1 MEGGSFVT
9 GKTHASCGCLIGM
22 YFAKDYGVSLESV
35 VILSVAVTGSVVP
48 DICHTKSYI
57 GRRLP
62 IVSFIFSII
71 FGHRSFTHS
80 LLFLL
85 LNFMI
90 LDIIS
95 VPTVFIVSY
104 TVGILSHLILD
115 MMTKTGVSL
124 FYPLKKRMSLPIYFK
139 TGGIVDYLLFFVFI
153 GMSYYILM

>member
-1 MEGGSFVT
+1 MT
-9 GKTHASCGCLIGM
+9 GKTHASCGFLIGM
-22 YFAKDYGVSLESV
+22 YFAKDYGVSLDSV
-35 VILSVAVTGSVVP
+35 VILSAAVTGSVVP

-62 IVSFIFSII
+62 IISFIFSII

-90 LDIIS
+90 LDIIA

-104 TVGILSHLILD
+104 AVGILSHLILD
-115 MMTKTGVSL
+115 MMTKKGVSL
-124 FYPLKKRMSLPIYFK
+124 FYPLKKRISLPIYFK

-153 GMSYYILM
+153 GMSYYILI

>member
-1 MEGGSFVT
+1 
-9 GKTHASCGCLIGM
+9 M
-22 YFAKDYGVSLESV
+22 YVAKDYGVSLDSV
-35 VILSVAVTGSVVP
+35 VILSAAVTGSVVP

-62 IVSFIFSII
+62 IISFIFSII

-90 LDIIS
+90 LDIIA

-104 TVGILSHLILD
+104 AVGILSHLILD
-115 MMTKTGVSL
+115 MMTKKGLSY
-124 FYPLKKRMSLPIYFK
+124 FYPFKNLISLGIYYK
-139 TGGIVDYLLFFVFI
+139 TGDIFFYLLFMVDI
-153 GMSYYILM
+153 GISYYILR

>member
-1 MEGGSFVT
+1 MT
-9 GKTHASCGCLIGM
+9 GKTHASCGFLIGM
-22 YFAKDYGVSLESV
+22 YFAKDYGVSLDSV
-35 VILSVAVTGSVVP
+35 VILSAAVIGSVVP

-62 IVSFIFSII
+62 IISFIISII

-90 LDIIS
+90 LDIIA

-104 TVGILSHLILD
+104 AVGILSHLILD